1 MLQLTNLSRLAI
13 IESTHL
19 CNELI
24 VLQLLPALHDPHDAR
39 LDLVLPV
46 LVNLQTVAMNE
57 TLTLCV
63 V

>member
-1 MLQLTNLSRLAI
+1 MVNNA
-13 IESTHL
+13 
-19 CNELI
+19 
-24 VLQLLPALHDPHDAR
+24 LLPAGVTLPHDAG

>member
-1 MLQLTNLSRLAI
+1 MVHVFPS
-13 IESTHL
+13 
-19 CNELI
+19 
-24 VLQLLPALHDPHDAR
+24 LHDSDDAG